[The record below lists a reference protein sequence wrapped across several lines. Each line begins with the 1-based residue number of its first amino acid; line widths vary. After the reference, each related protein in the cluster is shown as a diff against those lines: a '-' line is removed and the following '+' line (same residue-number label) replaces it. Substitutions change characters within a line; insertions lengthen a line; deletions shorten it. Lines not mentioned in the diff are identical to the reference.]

1 MSKLTLR
8 DIDVSG
14 KRVFLRVDFNVPLDE
29 KTGQVTDDNRIR
41 ATLPTIKYLIDHKAR
56 VILCSHLGRPDGKVV
71 ETLRMPP
78 VGRSLSQILGQ
89 QVRVA
94 HDCIGAEVEKMAES
108 LPPGQVLLL
117 ENVRFYADEEKGSL
131 AFAQALSRL
140 ADIYVDDAFGTAHRN
155 HASMVGITRYLPAVA
170 GLLLEKELE
179 TLGGLLDSPTHPFC
193 SLVGGAKVSDK
204 VSMLENIMG
213 KVDFL
218 LIGGGMAATFL
229 KANDYEV
236 GSSLIE
242 TDRLGTAKALMEKA
256 ARNGVRLLLPAD
268 VIVADEINAKA
279 KGEVV
284 PVDKIA
290 LGKRIVDIGPQT
302 IQNFGVVLRRCKTIF
317 WNGPMG
323 IYEIPQFAKGTQ
335 AMAELLAGLN
345 ASTVIGG
352 GSTAELVT
360 SMGLESKMTFVSTGG
375 GASLSFLGGQ
385 KLPGVEALLDKNS
398 EAAAKLKGVVPPA

>member
-14 KRVFLRVDFNVPLDE
+14 QRVLLRVDFNVPLDE
-29 KTGQVTDDNRIR
+29 RTGEVTDDNRIR
-41 ATLPTIKYLIDHKAR
+41 ATLPTIKYLIDHEAR

-71 ETLRMPP
+71 AKLRMTV
-78 VGRSLSQILGQ
+78 VGQRLSQILGQ
-89 QVRVA
+89 KVRVA
-94 HDCIGAEVEKMAES
+94 HDCIGAEVEKMTES

-117 ENVRFYADEEKGSL
+117 ENVRFYADEEKGSP

-140 ADIYVDDAFGTAHRN
+140 ADIYVNDAFGTAHRS
-155 HASMVGITRYLPAVA
+155 HASMVGITKYLPAVA

-179 TLGGLLDSPTHPFC
+179 TLGGLLENPTHPFGI
-193 SLVGGAKVSDK
+193 LVGGAKVSDK
-204 VSMLENIMG
+204 VSLLENIMA

-229 KANDYEV
+229 EAKGYEV
-236 GSSLIE
+236 GLSLIE
-242 TDRLGTAKALMEKA
+242 ADRLETAKALMAKA
-256 ARNGVRLLLPAD
+256 ARNGVRLLLPVD
-268 VIVADEINAKA
+268 VVVTDEISAQA

-284 PVDKIA
+284 SIDKISS
-290 LGKRIVDIGPQT
+290 GKRIVDIGQQT
-302 IQNFGVVLRRCKTIF
+302 IQNFGAVLPRCQTIF

-323 IYEIPQFAKGTQ
+323 IYEIPQFAKGTE
-335 AMAELLAGLN
+335 AMAKLIAGLN
-345 ASTVIGG
+345 AATIIGG

-385 KLPGVEALLDKNS
+385 KLPGVEALLDKQS
-398 EAAAKLKGVVPPA
+398 EAASKLKALKPQK